1 MLRSLAIS
9 VARRLP
15 TGFKGWVHMHPALSR
30 LARKTFADIVSV
42 DGGVV
47 DIQSGPL
54 AGVKLVV
61 SEHVSHAHISGT
73 YELETQR
80 AIDRLIAP
88 GFVCYDLGASIGYL
102 SLLMA
107 RKTKQVYAFEPA
119 PHAAAEFR
127 RHIAANQFENISI
140 ITTPVSDSAHTVE
153 FGLTDNAYGSRI
165 VESGL
170 NCESLKLTTTTLDDF
185 ASTHPAPDFIKMDV
199 EGEEGRVLQ
208 GARTV
213 LRDTQ
218 PLICCE
224 LHSEEAA
231 REVQSIL
238 LEYGYKITT
247 LDGAPFK
254 ITGPIIPGDLQ
265 VIAVPKHFV
274 PPDDGHT
281 V

>member
-1 MLRSLAIS
+1 MLRSLAVS

-15 TGFKGWVHMHPALSR
+15 TGFKGWVHTHPALSR
-30 LARKTFADIVSV
+30 FARKAFADIVSV

-47 DIQSGPL
+47 EIASGPM
-54 AGVKLVV
+54 AGLKLVV
-61 SEHVSHAHISGT
+61 SEHVSHAHISGS
-73 YELETQR
+73 YELETQQ
-80 AIDRLIAP
+80 AIDGLIQP
-88 GFVCYDLGASIGYL
+88 SFTCYDLGASIGYL

-127 RHIAANQFENISI
+127 RHIAANQFENIDI

-165 VESGL
+165 VESGVE
-170 NCESLKLTTTTLDDF
+170 CESLKLTTTTLDDF
-185 ASTHPAPDFIKMDV
+185 ASTNPAPDFIKMDV

-208 GARTV
+208 GARSV
-213 LRDTQ
+213 LRDAQ

-247 LDGAPFK
+247 LDGAEFK

-265 VIAVPKHFV
+265 VIAVPKNYS
-274 PPDDGHT
+274 PTNGRIA
-281 V
+281 